1 MIEMFKSLIFVMS
14 LSGSLIALFW
24 IIIHRLCFF
33 KFKAKWLRNMILMA
47 IPFFL
52 LPVPLLRNFI
62 FKPLLD
68 TGMMP
73 TPLVKDIEGT
83 LNKTYIALAQGNI
96 ASLSIGEQ
104 IILFVIG
111 IAPIISCAFIIRQAH
126 SYVKLYAAIRHHV
139 RLPLSRQEKK
149 MLLKTKDKMQI
160 NKEIK
165 LIKSSAAITPFTLG
179 IIHPVI
185 VIPKDLPTSKDTLT
199 MVFAHELAHIQH
211 RDALFTLISCVI
223 MAMHWFNPF
232 CIIYLRAFKE
242 ANELYS
248 DETVMDVFP
257 YIDKLAYCQLLIQL
271 ANKNDSTNCMFTL
284 NFSNRSAKRQ
294 FQRRMDNIIRD
305 KKQKFKAAMTLSC
318 LMLNVGLGSSLL
330 YVGTEKIQIENT
342 HGIISYEEDL
352 EFKSTCVN
360 TENNDSSFSLLEIK
374 MPYDKFFIDEYDNAF
389 PFNSTST
396 NNLCIHS
403 YINGIATIHE
413 KNNHGCQMNYYHAKR
428 CEICG
433 TTLVSDLFNTVNWA
447 TCPH

>member
-1 MIEMFKSLIFVMS
+1 
-14 LSGSLIALFW
+14 
-24 IIIHRLCFF
+24 
-33 KFKAKWLRNMILMA
+33 MILMA

-68 TGMMP
+68 AGMMP

-83 LNKTYIALAQGNI
+83 LNKTYIALIQGNI

-104 IILFVIG
+104 FVLFIVSL
-111 IAPIISCAFIIRQAH
+111 APIISCVFIIRQAYT
-126 SYVKLYAAIRHHV
+126 YVKLYAAIRHHV
-139 RLPLSRQEKK
+139 RLPLTQQEKK
-149 MLLKTKDKMQI
+149 ALSKTKDKMQI

-185 VIPKDLPTSKDTLT
+185 VIPGDLPTSKDTVT

-248 DETVMDVFP
+248 DETVMNTFS
-257 YIDKLAYCQLLIQL
+257 YIDKLTYCHLLIQL
-271 ANKNDSTNCMFTL
+271 ANKTDSTNCMFTL
-284 NFSNRSAKRQ
+284 NFSSGSAKRQ
-294 FQRRMDNIIRD
+294 LQRRMDNIIRD
-305 KKQKFKAAMTLSC
+305 KKQTFRMAMTLSF

-330 YVGTEKIQIENT
+330 YVGTEKIQIEST
-342 HGIISYEEDL
+342 QEIISFEEDL
-352 EFKSTCVN
+352 EFKSTSFN
-360 TENNDSSFSLLEIK
+360 TEKNDTNFSPFDIK
-374 MPYDKFFIDEYDNAF
+374 IPYDTFFIDGHNNLFPYDN
-389 PFNSTST
+389 TST
-396 NNLCIHS
+396 NIYCTHS
-403 YINGIATIHE
+403 YINGTVMTHE
-413 KNNHGCQMNYYHAKR
+413 NSDNRCQMNYHHAKR

-433 TTLVSDLFNTVNWA
+433 ATITFDLYKTETWP

>member
-1 MIEMFKSLIFVMS
+1 MFKSLIFVMS

-73 TPLVKDIEGT
+73 TPLAKDIEGA

-104 IILFVIG
+104 IILLVIG

-149 MLLKTKDKMQI
+149 TLLKTKDEMQI
-160 NKEIK
+160 NKEIR

-248 DETVMDVFP
+248 DETVMDTFS
-257 YIDKLAYCQLLIQL
+257 YIDKLAYCHLLIQL

-284 NFSNRSAKRQ
+284 SFSSESAKRQ
-294 FQRRMDNIIRD
+294 LLRRMNNIIRH
-305 KKQKFKAAMTLSC
+305 KKQKFRMAMTLSF

-330 YVGTEKIQIENT
+330 YAGTEKIQIENT
-342 HGIISYEEDL
+342 QEIISFEEDL
-352 EFKSTCVN
+352 EFKSTCFN
-360 TENNDSSFSLLEIK
+360 TKKNDTNLSSSDIK
-374 MPYDKFFIDEYDNAF
+374 IPYDTFFIDGHNNLFPYDN
-389 PFNSTST
+389 TST
-396 NNLCIHS
+396 NIYCTHS
-403 YINGIATIHE
+403 YISGTVMTHE
-413 KNNHGCQMNYYHAKR
+413 KNDTRCQMNYYHAKR

-433 TTLVSDLFNTVNWA
+433 ATITFDLYKTETWPI
-447 TCPH
+447 CPH